1 MSHVE
6 TKQMIS
12 SKTVQVWGKTEEALE
27 NIADLLQN
35 NSIFNVARSRFW
47 DQGGKNRIICT
58 CSDQLTLSG
67 MQTLRFA
74 YVTSHSSNVAKTEE
88 EIAH

>member
-1 MSHVE
+1 MLKLNKWLAV
-6 TKQMIS
+6 KQCRY
-12 SKTVQVWGKTEEALE
+12 GEKTEEALE